1 MSPASHE
8 DAKLLVQLAQ
18 WGAMIDIGEAFGA
31 VFGEEFAPEAA
42 DANDPHVRTVLVF
55 GETIGTLVKNGLLD
69 RGLVL
74 DWLWAQGLW
83 ERVGPAARQARERY
97 GSEALYENFEALA
110 LEQADQT

>member
-8 DAKLLVQLAQ
+8 DANLLVQLAQ

-55 GETIGTLVKNGLLD
+55 GETIGTLVKNGLET
-69 RGLVL
+69 RGGRMAPLSHTSV
-74 DWLWAQGLW
+74 
-83 ERVGPAARQARERY
+83 P
-97 GSEALYENFEALA
+97 
-110 LEQADQT
+110 